1 LRTHSLTEY
10 KIYLQ
15 NLRGVLEQNQ
25 SEATVEENKV
35 IFKKAKESMKAPGVR
50 IIEEDDFPFFSGGSS
65 CIPDY
70 ESKEQSE
77 AAKKVRDFMDSQLQQ
92 NGLSVKG
99 IDMLDRDREA
109 LPITQV
115 NFNEAYNRLLAE
127 QPLTTEAALQ
137 FIGGIQTFE
146 EAQDSFFQGF
156 LTAEPE
162 ENSLDKFFTVS
173 SYDDSLKN

>member
-1 LRTHSLTEY
+1 M
-10 KIYLQ
+10 YLQ
-15 NLRGVLEQNQ
+15 NLKGVLEENQ
-25 SEATVEENKV
+25 SESTIIENKHV
-35 IFKKAKESMKAPGVR
+35 FKKAKESMKAPGSEGNIVVKTMFDAE
-50 IIEEDDFPFFSGGSS
+50 EEDDFPFFSGGSS

-99 IDMLDRDREA
+99 IAMLDRDREA
-109 LPITQV
+109 IPSQPV
-115 NFNEAYNRLLAE
+115 NFNEAYNKLLAE

-137 FIGGIQTFE
+137 FMGGIQTFE
-146 EAQDSFFQGF
+146 EAQDSFFKGF

-173 SYDDSLKN
+173 SYDNT